1 MLRWIMR
8 QIRQEEE
15 ITITMIQ
22 FQLGSRIIIAIK
34 AHTYHPDTLPANSHN
49 IACEHYY

>member
-34 AHTYHPDTLPANSHN
+34 TQLRHEEALQITLALYGIPNG
-49 IACEHYY
+49 